1 MSVRAGLL
9 AILSL
14 GPAYGL
20 QVRDEFLDR
29 APHRTSVNVGQ
40 IYSTL
45 DRLMTAGL
53 VRNCGMT
60 DDGLPLYG
68 LTNSGEDAVAEWV
81 RVAEANSADR
91 IDDLLDQVLIVSSLP
106 GADVAAVVAGYRA
119 QLMSGEQH
127 DRCEATGGDAAA
139 VAATVG
145 GVDDDLDVAGGGRPG
160 VNVQRVAAEA
170 ARRSIRDAL
179 VAWLDEFERTI
190 QGPDASRPQ
199 RDVRPSR
206 GRRPGST
213 LA

>member
-9 AILSL
+9 AVLSL

-53 VRNCGMT
+53 VRNLGMT

-68 LTNSGEDAVAEWV
+68 LTDAGEAAVAEWV
-81 RVAEANSADR
+81 LVAEANAGDR

-106 GADVAAVVAGYRA
+106 RVDIAPVAAGYRA
-119 QLMSGEQH
+119 QL
-127 DRCEATGGDAAA
+127 AGGA
-139 VAATVG
+139 
-145 GVDDDLDVAGGGRPG
+145 AGGGG
-160 VNVQRVAAEA
+160 ADDGDNAQRVAAEA
-170 ARRSIRDAL
+170 ARRSIREAL

-190 QGPDASRPQ
+190 GAGASASRPQ

>member
-53 VRNCGMT
+53 VRNRGMT

-68 LTNSGEDAVAEWV
+68 LTDSGENAVDEWV
-81 RVAEANSADR
+81 GAAETNAGDR

-106 GADVAAVVAGYRA
+106 GVDVAPVVAGYRT
-119 QLMSGEQH
+119 QLALGELG
-127 DRCEATGGDAAA
+127 EGGDGSA
-139 VAATVG
+139 
-145 GVDDDLDVAGGGRPG
+145 
-160 VNVQRVAAEA
+160 NVQRGAAEA
-170 ARRSIRDAL
+170 ARRSIRGAI

-190 QGPDASRPQ
+190 AAGPDASRPQ

>member
-53 VRNCGMT
+53 VRNRGLT

-68 LTNSGEDAVAEWV
+68 LTDAGEDAAAEWV
-81 RVAEANSADR
+81 RVAEANPGDR

-106 GADVAAVVAGYRA
+106 GADVALVVAGYRA
-119 QLMSGEQH
+119 QLASDALG
-127 DRCEATGGDAAA
+127 DRGDRGDGSA
-139 VAATVG
+139 
-145 GVDDDLDVAGGGRPG
+145 
-160 VNVQRVAAEA
+160 NVQRVAAEA
-170 ARRSIRDAL
+170 ARRGIREAL
-179 VAWLDEFERTI
+179 VAWLDEFERTVDA
-190 QGPDASRPQ
+190 GPDASRPQ

>member
-14 GPAYGL
+14 GPGYGL

-68 LTNSGEDAVAEWV
+68 LTDAGDDAVAEWV
-81 RVAEANSADR
+81 RVAEANAGDR

-106 GADVAAVVAGYRA
+106 GVDVASVVAGYRT
-119 QLMSGEQH
+119 QLVPDELGPE
-127 DRCEATGGDAAA
+127 
-139 VAATVG
+139 
-145 GVDDDLDVAGGGRPG
+145 DDGSA
-160 VNVQRVAAEA
+160 NVQRRAAEA
-170 ARRSIRDAL
+170 VRRSIRGAL
-179 VAWLDEFERTI
+179 VAWLDEFEHTVEAS
-190 QGPDASRPQ
+190 GAASRPQ

>member
-53 VRNCGMT
+53 VRNRGMT

-68 LTNSGEDAVAEWV
+68 LTDAGEAAVAEWV
-81 RVAEANSADR
+81 RVAEANAGDR

-106 GADVAAVVAGYRA
+106 GVDIAPVVAGYRA
-119 QLMSGEQH
+119 QLAGGAQPQSDG
-127 DRCEATGGDAAA
+127 ATGDGADEGDNAQRFAA
-139 VAATVG
+139 
-145 GVDDDLDVAGGGRPG
+145 D
-160 VNVQRVAAEA
+160 A
-170 ARRSIRDAL
+170 ARRGIRDAL

-190 QGPDASRPQ
+190 GAGPDASRPQ
-199 RDVRPSR
+199 REVRPSR

-213 LA
+213 LT

>member
-53 VRNCGMT
+53 VRNRGMT

-68 LTNSGEDAVAEWV
+68 LTDAGENAVAEWV
-81 RVAEANSADR
+81 RVAEDNAGDR

-106 GADVAAVVAGYRA
+106 GVDIAPVVAGYRA
-119 QLMSGEQH
+119 QLTPAVLG
-127 DRCEATGGDAAA
+127 DGGDDSANA
-139 VAATVG
+139 
-145 GVDDDLDVAGGGRPG
+145 
-160 VNVQRVAAEA
+160 QRVAAEA
-170 ARRSIRDAL
+170 ARRSVRDAL
-179 VAWLDEFERTI
+179 VAWLDEFESTI
-190 QGPDASRPQ
+190 GAGPGASRPP

-213 LA
+213 TA